1 VEVVEGITA
10 KRGARRPACF
20 CSGELKRQ
28 WRSSVGTGGAAVA
41 SVLRAVEAKESKW
54 SRRLGRAGARGA
66 QDAASSA
73 RKPMA
78 RGSASRRPATSVTH
92 ASDVF

>member
-1 VEVVEGITA
+1 VEVVEGITT
-10 KRGARRPACF
+10 KRGARRPARF

-28 WRSSVGTGGAAVA
+28 RRSSVGTGGAAVA
-41 SVLRAVEAKESKW
+41 SVLHAMEAKESKW

-73 RKPMA
+73 RMRTA
-78 RGSASRRPATSVTH
+78 RGLREQKVGDGWQH
-92 ASDVF
+92 AALVF